1 MILYIL
7 VYVLSTVYY
16 MPHEIPFVKIF
27 LKPTVL
33 AVDFSSFSFSFTL
46 INITSLRSRL
56 PHPSFLSSFSQIS
69 FLNEIPNSYFIRK
82 CDICE
87 IRWKPMRLKILTL

>member
-33 AVDFSSFSFSFTL
+33 AVDFSFL
-46 INITSLRSRL
+46 I
-56 PHPSFLSSFSQIS
+56 FLYINKYHIIKISSSASIF
-69 FLNEIPNSYFIRK
+69 FV
-82 CDICE
+82 
-87 IRWKPMRLKILTL
+87 